1 MMTPEQSRNTKEFVE
16 RLDTLFDKKDTTTFS
31 PRFSRLF
38 RVHILPRIHRLVKF
52 ELSSR
57 ETTNFTYPLTEYSRL
72 QIAHGLAVALN
83 RNPGHVL
90 KFLEEPLADEELRQH
105 VITTSRSSPFAHKA
119 DERCDFGRRLGWYA
133 VVRLLKPRVVVETGI
148 DKGLGTVLLASALL
162 RNKEEGYEGQYYG
175 TDINPKAGYLFSGKY
190 ETVGEILYGD
200 SIESLRRF
208 NQPIDVFINDSDH
221 SHEYEYREY
230 QTVKDKLSPRAI
242 ILGDNSHASASLLR
256 FSEETGRKFLFLR
269 EIPEDHWYPGAGIG
283 VSFPR

>member
-1 MMTPEQSRNTKEFVE
+1 MTPEQSRNTREFVNHLE
-16 RLDTLFDKKDTTTFS
+16 TLFDEKDTATFS

-38 RVHILPRIHRLVKF
+38 RVHILPRIHRLVNF
-52 ELSSR
+52 EFTSR

-83 RNPGHVL
+83 RNPDHVL
-90 KFLEEPLADEELRQH
+90 KFLEEPLADEDIHQH
-105 VITTSRSSPFAHKA
+105 VITISRNSPFAHKT

-148 DKGLGTVLLASALL
+148 DKGLGAVLLASALL
-162 RNKEEGYEGQYYG
+162 RNKEEGYEGRYFG
-175 TDINPKAGYLFSGKY
+175 TDINPKAGYLFTGKY
-190 ETVGEILYGD
+190 ASAGEILYGD
-200 SIESLRRF
+200 SIESLKQF
-208 NQPIDVFINDSDH
+208 DQPIDVFINDSDH

-230 QTVKDKLSPRAI
+230 QTVKATLSARAI
-242 ILGDNSHASASLLR
+242 ILGDNAHASASLLQ
-256 FSEETGRKFLFLR
+256 FSRETGRNFLFLR